1 MLQMKNMSFV
11 MGIKLRIYPTNEQKS
26 IIAINAGAARFVYNR
41 LVARN
46 KELFLLR
53 KTGCFVEPIKNR
65 INYLESLGE
74 SSAAFKESC
83 PFLTDSRIDSLA
95 IANAVQNYHKAWK
108 QFKAVP
114 GTSIPTFHKKGY
126 SASYQTNAQ
135 YQKDAAL
142 ISDGNVYLTD
152 IRHIKLPKLG
162 SIRFKGSNRI
172 YKIFERSDTRI
183 GTITVSKDECNQ
195 YFVSLQIGST
205 EPFHKTAKTK
215 QVSKDKI
222 NSPDELNVIGIDLN
236 LDNFYTDSD
245 GVVVDN
251 PRYRKKVQARLA
263 MEQRKLSERA
273 ERAKKD
279 GRSLKDSKNYQ
290 KQRIKV
296 AKLHKKAAAQMKDFQ
311 NRLSKMLVESQDIIC
326 IEDLKVKNM
335 IKNHKLSR
343 AIADA
348 SWSQFINML
357 VYKSRIY
364 GTIVV
369 KVPPQNTTQTCS
381 SCGYVL
387 TGEEKLTLEDREWIC
402 PCCGT
407 KHNRDHNSAINI
419 KIKGLE
425 ILFPAA

>member
-26 IIAINAGAARFVYNR
+26 IISANAGAARFVYNR

-53 KTGCFVEPIKNR
+53 KTSCFVEPIVNR
-65 INYLESLGE
+65 IKYIESLGE
-74 SSAAFKESC
+74 SCGAWKESC

-95 IANAVQNYHKAWK
+95 IANTVQNYHKAWK
-108 QFKAVP
+108 QFKTVP

-126 SASYQTNAQ
+126 ADSYQTNAQ
-135 YQKDAAL
+135 YSKDDAL

-152 IRHIKLPKLG
+152 KRHIKLPKLG
-162 SIRFKGSNRI
+162 SMRFKGSNRI

-183 GTITVSKDECNQ
+183 GTITISRDECNR
-195 YFVSLQIGST
+195 YFMSLQIGST
-205 EPFHKTAKTK
+205 EPFHKTAKTEPA
-215 QVSKDKI
+215 SKDKI
-222 NSPDELNVIGIDLN
+222 GSHGELNVIGIDLN
-236 LDNFYTDSD
+236 LDNFYTDSN

-251 PRYRKKVQARLA
+251 LRYRKKVQSRLA
-263 MEQRKLSERA
+263 REQRKLSKRA

-326 IEDLKVKNM
+326 VEDLKVKNM
-335 IKNHKLSR
+335 IKNHKLAR

-348 SWSQFINML
+348 
-357 VYKSRIY
+357 
-364 GTIVV
+364 
-369 KVPPQNTTQTCS
+369 TQM
-381 SCGYVL
+381 
-387 TGEEKLTLEDREWIC
+387 
-402 PCCGT
+402 
-407 KHNRDHNSAINI
+407 
-419 KIKGLE
+419 
-425 ILFPAA
+425 